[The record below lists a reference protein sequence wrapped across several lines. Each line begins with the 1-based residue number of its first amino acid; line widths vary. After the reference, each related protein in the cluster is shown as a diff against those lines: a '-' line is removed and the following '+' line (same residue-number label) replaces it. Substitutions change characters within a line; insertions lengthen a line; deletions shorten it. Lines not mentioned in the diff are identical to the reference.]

1 MCSNKNLNQKIIEI
15 ERISLTL
22 FIDPSQQRERR
33 TRNGT
38 SQCVLTLWV
47 TCIILS
53 GSLGVFKK
61 HFHSVHLATI
71 RTANLKALKVIHD
84 ISLQLNII
92 DSMNFKRLRLSC

>member
-1 MCSNKNLNQKIIEI
+1 M
-15 ERISLTL
+15 
-22 FIDPSQQRERR
+22 
-33 TRNGT
+33 

-53 GSLGVFKK
+53 GSLEFFEI

-71 RTANLKALKVIHD
+71 RTAKLKALKVIHD

-92 DSMNFKRLRLSC
+92 DLINFKRLRLSC